1 LDALLG
7 PCTAN
12 TILTDLGWDG
22 VLGNVTPDD
31 LYPATIYTL
40 DGDGAPDFQQD
51 FTAGGLRGVLAGV
64 VNEHA
69 VYLGLTPTQ
78 IADATTSTD
87 GDLTLVDI
95 SNDINSFDA
104 LIGAIDN
111 GAGSSGFFESVWDS
125 LQLFL
130 TNMF

>member
-1 LDALLG
+1 
-7 PCTAN
+7 
-12 TILTDLGWDG
+12 
-22 VLGNVTPDD
+22 
-31 LYPATIYTL
+31 
-40 DGDGAPDFQQD
+40 
-51 FTAGGLRGVLAGV
+51 
-64 VNEHA
+64 
-69 VYLGLTPTQ
+69 LTPAQ
-78 IADATTSTD
+78 VADATTSTD

-111 GAGSSGFFESVWDS
+111 GAGSSGFFESLFES